1 MQISQTCSIKL
12 ETASATLGT
21 NEVLLE
27 FIRHESVESVTH
39 NILRE
44 TKHISITRRT
54 KSMNNSILRLSPI
67 KEFTLVFLRAVNVY
81 SFVFLERINRLIFP
95 D

>member
-44 TKHISITRRT
+44 TKYT
-54 KSMNNSILRLSPI
+54 
-67 KEFTLVFLRAVNVY
+67 E
-81 SFVFLERINRLIFP
+81 LEGP
-95 D
+95 KV